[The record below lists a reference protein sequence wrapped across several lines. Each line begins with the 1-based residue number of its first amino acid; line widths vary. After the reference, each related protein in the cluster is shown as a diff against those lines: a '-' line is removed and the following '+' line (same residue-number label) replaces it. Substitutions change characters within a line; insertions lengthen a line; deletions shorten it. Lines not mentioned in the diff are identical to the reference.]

1 MNGLPITELTD
12 ALLVSYRQH
21 GGINHVD
28 GANLPSRGAVV
39 DITLDLLRLLFPG
52 FFDDAVVHATE
63 LKADTVLRMDSVAG
77 RLEDEI
83 CKSLG
88 CLEPD
93 RSTME
98 HRSRARALV
107 GEFLRRL
114 PSIRAL
120 LQTDVEA
127 AFQGD
132 PAARSREEII
142 TSYPFIEAVAVQRLA
157 HELHRQGVPLLP
169 RMMTEWAHGR
179 TGIDIHPGASIGS
192 HFFIDH
198 GTGTV
203 IGETCILGNHV
214 KVFHGVTLGATST
227 SGGQALRGRK
237 RHPTIEDHVTIY
249 SGAVIL
255 GGETVIGRNST
266 IGGNVFLLHSI
277 PPDSTVVMEE
287 TRVRVLPKRGRATD
301 LDYQI

>member
-28 GANLPSRGAVV
+28 GANLPSRGAIV

-52 FFDDAVVHATE
+52 FFDDAVVHASE
-63 LKADTVLRMDSVAG
+63 LKADTVLRVDSVAG
-77 RLEDEI
+77 RLEDEV

-88 CLEPD
+88 CTDSD
-93 RSTME
+93 RSTVE
-98 HRSRARALV
+98 HRARSRALV

-142 TSYPFIEAVAVQRLA
+142 TAYPFIEAVAVQRLA